1 VLYIGQRETTGAKE
15 KTTMND
21 KLKDLCIKAGY
32 MEDGFGFGHWD
43 MPECQKLA
51 TLIVVECMDVFGKD
65 LPEPG
70 GDGKMMEVVNR
81 ICNVAEHF
89 GVGE

>member
-1 VLYIGQRETTGAKE
+1 MNEQIKECWLKAAREDSSETWDTQVQFIE
-15 KTTMND
+15 RF
-21 KLKDLCIKAGY
+21 AG
-32 MEDGFGFGHWD
+32 
-43 MPECQKLA
+43 
-51 TLIVVECMDVFGKD
+51 LIVLECIDVFGRD

-89 GVGE
+89 GVGDER